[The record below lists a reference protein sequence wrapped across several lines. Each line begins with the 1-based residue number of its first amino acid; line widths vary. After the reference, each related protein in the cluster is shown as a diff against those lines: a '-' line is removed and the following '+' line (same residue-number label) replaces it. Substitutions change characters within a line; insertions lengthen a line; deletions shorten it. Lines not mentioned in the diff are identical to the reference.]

1 MLLPLCWSTKFKVVC
16 CTAWILATDEEAR
29 CDEDEDGDKD
39 EESLLRRDFLMR
51 RDEARRAI
59 LSAMQIFESG
69 PRRWALEPKKA
80 LILGSVTL
88 NDPDHLVVRPEGVR
102 GRTTSMQE
110 SCHGCQIG
118 WPTLSLRL

>member
-1 MLLPLCWSTKFKVVC
+1 MC
-16 CTAWILATDEEAR
+16 CTAWILATTKEETDR
-29 CDEDEDGDKD
+29 DEDED
-39 EESLLRRDFLMR
+39 EEPLRPDVLMR
-51 RDEARRAI
+51 RGEARRAI

-88 NDPDHLVVRPEGVR
+88 NDPDHLVCAARR
-102 GRTTSMQE
+102 GKGEDDKQQE